1 MVVCFVRV
9 ILCLQRSNRVMWL
22 YFCGVVLEISNNI
35 LFLSLEDLSLNGTPS
50 QSSDFHWTTKGVHLT
65 ADLAISGTPNDEFVN
80 VACSVTLAGIERVAW
95 WMFTFP
101 VNTVFITN
109 VKINYRHN
117 CKSSY
122 LFGFPN
128 CPVRFNIIHCFAIYR
143 TTGLHY
149 YFGKRIRKINVL
161 IINC

>member
-1 MVVCFVRV
+1 M
-9 ILCLQRSNRVMWL
+9 LQRSNLVIWL
-22 YFCGVVLEISNNI
+22 YICGVVVELSNNI
-35 LFLSLEDLSLNGTPS
+35 FFLPLEEISLNGTPS
-50 QSSDFHWTTKGVHLT
+50 QSSDYYWIDRKRLLT
-65 ADLAISGTPNDEFVN
+65 ADLAIIGTPDDEFVN
-80 VACSVTLAGIERVAW
+80 EACSVTLATPPQYVAW

-101 VNTVFITN
+101 VDSVFITN
-109 VKINYRHN
+109 VKINYRYN

-128 CPVRFNIIHCFAIYR
+128 CPVRFNIIYCFAIYR

-149 YFGKRIRKINVL
+149 YFGISIRKINVL